1 MMMDRLVA
9 VYSELAKVH
18 IHNPICQQYL
28 STMSVNP
35 APTLMQFDLYFMQI
49 SASIARI
56 FCHWFY
62 WHVGFISK
70 LTEQPKRHGQRT

>member
-1 MMMDRLVA
+1 
-9 VYSELAKVH
+9 
-18 IHNPICQQYL
+18 
-28 STMSVNP
+28 MSVNP